1 MKKYAEMILNI
12 INESYDHMTAEQ
24 IFLILKRKAPS
35 VVLATIYNNLNMLC
49 EKELIRKVSLEGS
62 PDRYDRIQRHDHL
75 VCKRCGKISDMSFE
89 DLTEKLKLQLG
100 ENILSYDLKIFYLCP
115 ECRKQEIKDK

>member
-115 ECRKQEIKDK
+115 ECRKQEMKDK

>member
-49 EKELIRKVSLEGS
+49 EKELITKVSLEGS

-115 ECRKQEIKDK
+115 ECRKQEMKDK

>member
-24 IFLILKRKAPS
+24 IFFILKRKAPS

-115 ECRKQEIKDK
+115 ECRKQEMKDK